1 MSLPF
6 RPPPDSLTP
15 PASRGG
21 RGGFTLIELLV
32 VIAVIALLV
41 ALLLPAVQQA
51 REAAR
56 RTACFNN
63 LKQIALGL
71 HNYESLHRSF
81 PIGCDGCSIKT
92 FPPPPGFRLKRIAW
106 TVPLLPFLDAGPVA
120 DGFDTRLSHDDA
132 ANVVA
137 AGTRLPTF
145 LCPSSDQT
153 DRPGPTTG
161 DRDGDG
167 QHDPGDGLAWT
178 DYGGLYGVSFNTP
191 RILPEHEG
199 VMLYDRVVT
208 VAGVRDGLSNT
219 AVIGECT
226 GRGLAFDGQWA
237 NGHNLFDHRFDQPV
251 NFTRNNE
258 LFSDHPDGVNLARGD
273 GGAVFLSE
281 STDQQVL
288 NAFLTRAGGEVVA
301 GP

>member
-6 RPPPDSLTP
+6 RPPPAPQTP
-15 PASRGG
+15 SPPGDG
-21 RGGFTLIELLV
+21 RRGFTLIELLV

-41 ALLLPAVQQA
+41 SLLLPAVQQA

-81 PIGCDGCSIKT
+81 PIGCDGCSLPSL
-92 FPPPPGFRLKRIAW
+92 PPPPGFRMKRIAW
-106 TVPLLPFLDAGPVA
+106 GVPLLPFLDAGPVA
-120 DGFDTRLSHDDA
+120 ERFDTTLPHDVA
-132 ANVVA
+132 ANVEA

-145 LCPSSDQT
+145 LCPSADQT

-167 QHDPGDGLAWT
+167 EHDPGDGLAWT

-208 VAGVRDGLSNT
+208 VAAVRDGLSNT
-219 AVIGECT
+219 AVIGECA
-226 GRGLAFDGQWA
+226 GRGLAYDGQWA
-237 NGHNLFDHRFDQPV
+237 NGHNLFDQRFDQPV
-251 NFTRNNE
+251 NVTRNNE
-258 LFSDHPDGVNLARGD
+258 LFSDHASGVNVARGD
-273 GGAVFLSE
+273 GSAHFVSE

-288 NAFLTRAGGEVVA
+288 NALLTRAGGEVVA